1 MESFGKILK
10 ETRESKNLT
19 LDIISRD
26 TAISKQYLEAIEEE
40 ILDVIPG
47 QTYVSGYIRN
57 YANYVGCDAEYLIK
71 LYHAKTVQESAT
83 PEDLLKIKKSPWL
96 KVLWVFIGIII
107 AADLAVGGWVLFK
120 FIKERKVEAQ
130 AVVSLAPKAPKE
142 WTLTTSQENFRVYQ
156 GDVLVVPFASGAK
169 KITVEGTSRILT
181 LSLGNNTQ
189 IIELGEDVA
198 IDVDGDGTTD
208 INVYVSDLSTTSSS
222 DRGAEITAYVR
233 SGTDTYIAE
242 FDDSLI
248 TDAAALG
255 QGREVKVLIEDNRAY
270 PFTFQATFRGNCLFR
285 YQVDRADAVE
295 KYLSSGETVV
305 HTANNAA
312 RLWMSNANTVKLT
325 VTGDGHRADTEIEK
339 AGQVLVEDIRW
350 IKEADGV
357 YKLVVV
363 TVD

>member
-1 MESFGKILK
+1 VVAVAALATGGWFLF
-10 ETRESKNLT
+10 NF
-19 LDIISRD
+19 
-26 TAISKQYLEAIEEE
+26 
-40 ILDVIPG
+40 
-47 QTYVSGYIRN
+47 IRN
-57 YANYVGCDAEYLIK
+57 
-71 LYHAKTVQESAT
+71 
-83 PEDLLKIKKSPWL
+83 
-96 KVLWVFIGIII
+96 
-107 AADLAVGGWVLFK
+107 
-120 FIKERKVEAQ
+120 RKVEAQ
-130 AVVSLAPKAPKE
+130 AVVSLEPKAPKE
-142 WTLTTSQENFRVYQ
+142 WTLTTAQENFRVYQ

-169 KITVEGTSRILT
+169 KITVDGTSRILT
-181 LSLGNNTQ
+181 LALGKNTQ

-198 IDVDGDGTTD
+198 IDVDGDGTSD
-208 INVYVSDLSTTSSS
+208 INVYVSDLSTSAGS

-233 SGTDTYIAE
+233 SSSESYVSD

-248 TDAAALG
+248 TDASAIA

-350 IKEADGV
+350 IKEAEGV

>member
-10 ETRESKNLT
+10 ETRLQKDIT

-26 TAISKQYLEAIEEE
+26 TAISKAYLEAIEEE
-40 ILDVIPG
+40 TLDIIPG

-57 YANYVGCDAEYLIK
+57 YANYIGCDAEYLLK
-71 LYHAKTVQESAT
+71 LYHAKILQESAT
-83 PEDLLKIKKSPWL
+83 PEDLLKIRKSPWII
-96 KVLWVFIGIII
+96 VLRVFLII
-107 AADLAVGGWVLFK
+107 LAVALLATGGWFLFNY
-120 FIKERKVEAQ
+120 IKTKKAEAQ
-130 AVVSLAPKAPKE
+130 TVVSLAPKVAKE
-142 WTLTTSQENFRVYQ
+142 WTVTTKPESFRVYQ
-156 GDVLVVPFASGAK
+156 GDVLLIPFASGAK
-169 KITVEGTSRILT
+169 KITVSGTLGILT

-208 INVYVSDLSTTSSS
+208 INVYVSDLSSSSGS
-222 DRGAEITAYVR
+222 DRGADITTYIR
-233 SGTDTYIAE
+233 SGSENYLSD

-248 TDAAALG
+248 TDASAIA

-285 YQVDRADAVE
+285 YQVDSADAVE
-295 KYLSSGETVV
+295 DYFTSGDTVV

>member
-1 MESFGKILK
+1 MESFGKILQ
-10 ETRESKNLT
+10 ETRLQKDLT

-40 ILDVIPG
+40 TLDIIPG
-47 QTYVSGYIRN
+47 QTYVAGYIRN
-57 YANYVGCDAEYLIK
+57 YANYIGCDAEYLLR
-71 LYHAKTVQESAT
+71 LYHAKITQESAT
-83 PEDLLKIKKSPWL
+83 PEDLLKIKKSPW
-96 KVLWVFIGIII
+96 VMILWIFVGILV
-107 AADLAVGGWVLFK
+107 AAGLAVGGYFLVK
-120 FIKERKVEAQ
+120 YISARKAEAQ
-130 AVVSLAPKAPKE
+130 TIVSLEPKVSKE
-142 WTLTTSQENFRVYQ
+142 WTLTTTAENFRVYQ
-156 GDVLVVPFASGAK
+156 GDVLVVPFASGAQ
-169 KITVEGTSRILT
+169 KIAVTGTTRILT
-181 LSLGNNTQ
+181 LALGNSNQ
-189 IIELGEDVA
+189 IIELGEEVA

-208 INVYVSDLSTTSSS
+208 ITVYVSDLSTSASS
-222 DRGAEITAYVR
+222 DRGAEITACVR

-242 FDDSLI
+242 FDESMIVDSSSI
-248 TDAAALG
+248 A

-295 KYLSSGETVV
+295 DYFTSGDTVV